1 MAKKLGIVHCRV
13 CNGEIDRNTTEEGK
27 DWLMRS
33 KGWFYHKDCYDSWVA
48 EKDNLH
54 ASKGNEEWLDYTW
67 EFLTKEML
75 MEIDFIKFKKQWES
89 YLKKNMTAKGIY
101 FSLRYYYDI
110 QKAPRNKAKGGIG
123 IVPYVYDEAC
133 SYWVERERK
142 EKGICERIT
151 QQLRLRAE
159 AERKRGVKPQTKQA
173 TKKKKKHSLDMIEME
188 AEN

>member
-1 MAKKLGIVHCRV
+1 MARKLGIVHCRV

-27 DWLMRS
+27 DWIMRS
-33 KGWFYHKDCYDSWVA
+33 KGWFYHKDCYDGWVA

-54 ASKGNEEWLDYTW
+54 ASKNNEEWLDYTW

-75 MEIDFIKFKKQWES
+75 MEIDYPKFQKQWDS

-123 IVPYVYDEAC
+123 IVPYVYDEGC
-133 SYWVERERK
+133 GYWVEREK
-142 EKGICERIT
+142 EKKVFVNVLLNNLDCARRWNRNVE
-151 QQLRLRAE
+151 LK
-159 AERKRGVKPQTKQA
+159 RKRSVACRKRRNIHLK
-173 TKKKKKHSLDMIEME
+173 
-188 AEN
+188 

>member
-1 MAKKLGIVHCRV
+1 MGVLNKRDV
-13 CNGEIDRNTTEEGK
+13 NGE
-27 DWLMRS
+27 
-33 KGWFYHKDCYDSWVA
+33 
-48 EKDNLH
+48 
-54 ASKGNEEWLDYTW
+54 
-67 EFLTKEML
+67 
-75 MEIDFIKFKKQWES
+75 QWES

-123 IVPYVYDEAC
+123 IVPYVYDEGC
-133 SYWVERERK
+133 SYWVERERR

-159 AERKRGVKPQTKQA
+159 AERKRGIKTQTKQ
-173 TKKKKKHSLDMIEME
+173 TPKKKKKYSLDMIEME